1 MALARK
7 LRQLRAFVEGRVVF
21 ANAAAGLGVCA
32 RDGIS
37 VLVVDDDDGCRRAIG
52 ALLEEAGY
60 QVSAVGSGHDALQIA
75 ASERPRVVILDVC
88 MPDMSGYEVCR
99 QLKERFGSSLPILF
113 VSGVRTESFDRV
125 AGLIIGA
132 DDYIGKPF
140 AADELIARVRRL
152 ARQAAPVST
161 AVGSRLTAREMEVLR
176 LLAEGMAQDAIARQL
191 FISPKTVATH
201 IDHILQ
207 KLEVHTRAQAVAL
220 AYRGE
225 LLVEA

>member
-1 MALARK
+1 
-7 LRQLRAFVEGRVVF
+7 VVT
-21 ANAAAGLGVCA
+21 ASTAAGSGVCA
-32 RDGIS
+32 HGGIP
-37 VLVVDDDDGCRRAIG
+37 VLVVDDDDGCRRIITAV
-52 ALLEEAGY
+52 LEEAGY
-60 QVSAVGSGHDALQIA
+60 SVSAVGSGHQAVQVA
-75 ASERPRVVILDVC
+75 GSERPRVVILDVC

-99 QLKERFGSSLPILF
+99 QLKERFGDSLPILF

-152 ARQAAPVST
+152 ARQTAPVST
-161 AVGSRLTAREMEVLR
+161 AVGSRLTTREMEVLR
-176 LLAEGMAQDAIARQL
+176 LLADGMGQDAIATQL

-207 KLEVHTRAQAVAL
+207 KLDVHTRAQAVAM
-220 AYRGE
+220 AYRAE
-225 LLVEA
+225 LMVEA